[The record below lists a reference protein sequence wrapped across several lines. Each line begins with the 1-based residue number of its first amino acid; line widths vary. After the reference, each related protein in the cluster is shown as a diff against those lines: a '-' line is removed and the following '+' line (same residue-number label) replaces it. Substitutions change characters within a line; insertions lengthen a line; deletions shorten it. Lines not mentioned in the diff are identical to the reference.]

1 MKNAMVSK
9 SLISGLFF
17 TVFLIGCSLND
28 TGVTTYEISNS
39 KNIHNQILFTESK
52 AFNWDNKRVEVSFE
66 DDFNTFLPIDTT
78 MKKGTKLGYSLSE
91 NNLKQGLTIK
101 LKVIDF
107 KRHTQKTNEIMI
119 ESFDLS
125 EGKNQFTLG
134 HKENTPYII
143 Y

>member
-1 MKNAMVSK
+1 MKNAIVSK
-9 SLISGLFF
+9 SFLLGLFL
-17 TVFLIGCSLND
+17 TVILNGCSLND
-28 TGVTTYEISNS
+28 TGDTSHVISNS
-39 KNIHNQILFTESK
+39 KNIQNQILFAESK

-125 EGKNQFTLG
+125 KGTNQFTLG